1 MAPRQQLKSARL
13 AAGLT
18 YREVG
23 TAAGLDGSSIAH
35 FEAGR
40 YRPSKAAAQR
50 WQLAL
55 RELLAQRAKQTHQAL
70 EALK

>member
-1 MAPRQQLKSARL
+1 MTPSESLRAARL

-23 TAAGLDGSSIAH
+23 EAAHLDGSTIAH

-40 YRPSKAAAQR
+40 YRTSPV
-50 WQLAL
+50 AL
-55 RELLAQRAKQTHQAL
+55 RRWRQALADLLAQRGRQIATVL
-70 EALK
+70 NRL

>member
-1 MAPRQQLKSARL
+1 MTPRQTLKSARL

-23 TAAGLDGSSIAH
+23 QAAGLDGSTIAH
-35 FEAGR
+35 FEAGT
-40 YRPSKAAAQR
+40 YNPSDSAARR
-50 WQLAL
+50 WQEAL
-55 RELLAQRAKQTHQAL
+55 TGLLAERSRQSVSAL